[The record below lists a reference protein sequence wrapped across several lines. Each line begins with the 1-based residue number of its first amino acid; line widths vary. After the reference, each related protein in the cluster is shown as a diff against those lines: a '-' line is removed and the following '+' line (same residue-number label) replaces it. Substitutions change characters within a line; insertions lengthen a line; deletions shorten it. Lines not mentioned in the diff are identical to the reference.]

1 MTSLRNQVDS
11 SSSLRRWIE
20 TFPEEDGIR
29 YLTSNRSFGGSDVGE
44 EAYAQQFTVGD
55 DYINRVSAGIA
66 HVLGAADADR
76 SAGALEIGCGTGIF
90 TRALVGGTDY
100 PAYYITD
107 MSAVFVKGTRRAVRE
122 RFPEK
127 RVQYLVLSSEGFDA
141 WPESSLSLVALRYV
155 LHHVLDWR
163 EFIRHA
169 SRLLVPG
176 GVLLMEEPCADG
188 YLLQVML
195 MKSLRARL
203 DALGCTERTR
213 TEIDFFLS
221 TILWY
226 LRTGV
231 DKSQSEDKHVFQPAQ
246 LFAAGQEL
254 GLHTRFYPNL
264 GLDAVAAEAEPG
276 RTYFVDEF
284 RHNLKVNFGFG
295 DETLELFEAEVAPL
309 CSELQLI
316 SGSMNGPIIKGV
328 FSFTRPGET

>member
-1 MTSLRNQVDS
+1 MTTLHNGLSGTSTVRDWL
-11 SSSLRRWIE
+11 E
-20 TFPEEDGIR
+20 TFPDEDAIR
-29 YLTSNRSFGGSDVGE
+29 YLTSDRSFGGSDVGE

-55 DYINRVSAGIA
+55 DYIARVAAGIA
-66 HVLGAADADR
+66 HVLEATDADQ

-90 TRALVGGTDY
+90 TRALLAGTEY

-107 MSAVFVKGTRRAVRE
+107 MSTVFVKGTRRAVRE
-122 RFPEK
+122 RLPGK
-127 RVQYLVLSSEGFDA
+127 PVQYLVLSSEGFGA

-203 DALGCTERTR
+203 DALGCTEQTR
-213 TEIDFFLS
+213 TEIDYFIS

-231 DKSQSEDKHVFQPAQ
+231 DKSQSEDKHVFQPTQ

-254 GLHTRFYPNL
+254 GLTTHFYQNR
-264 GLDAVAAEAEPG
+264 GLDAVAGQAEPG
-276 RTYFVDEF
+276 GMYFVDEF
-284 RHNLKVNFGFG
+284 RHNLRVNFGFG
-295 DETLELFEAEVAPL
+295 EETLELFEAHVAPL

-316 SGSMNGPIIKGV
+316 SGSDNGPIIKGV
-328 FSFTRPGET
+328 FSFTRPRHA